1 MRPAASR
8 GLASY
13 PEFVHLKGNKEMNES
28 IEWQLRYKEGHLIL
42 LGSTGVDGVVIP
54 VKLARSL
61 SFSSCL
67 P

>member
-1 MRPAASR
+1 
-8 GLASY
+8 
-13 PEFVHLKGNKEMNES
+13 MNES